1 MQNNY
6 LGYYTQSMLLEEY
19 FMQFPKWLM
28 SDEHFSK
35 LSNDAKVL
43 YTLLKDRHRLSIKNH
58 WIDPQGNVFLICK
71 RTTMEKMLHK
81 SNKTTLKIFQEL
93 LDCGLV
99 SEKQN
104 GQNKPNYIYLHIP
117 KSVSFVEPEYEED
130 NYVPEEYLGFE
141 EPQETAL
148 NTTENPQ
155 NTPESTSIMRT
166 CKNYMSKENSGDVNI
181 TCPDMKNLH
190 VNSNNKYSNN
200 KTSNILNNDDRDNFK
215 DSEHTSDVVVEE
227 ESFNEALFLSK
238 IESYT
243 ETERIRTEEAYRDS
257 EIYTCKLKNALSLI
271 FRVVNSYGLKRQS
284 RFNSLS
290 SQDSVDVI
298 SLALK
303 LTDSEEKEALFPD
316 IKNPESYLSSV
327 ILKKMSAK

>member
-43 YTLLKDRHRLSIKNH
+43 YTLLKDRHRLSLKNH
-58 WIDPQGNVFLICK
+58 WIDREGNVFLICK

-130 NYVPEEYLGFE
+130 SYVPEEFLNNE
-141 EPQETAL
+141 ESPETAS
-148 NTTENPQ
+148 NVVENPQ
-155 NTPESTSIMRT
+155 NTPENASIMRT
-166 CKNYMSKENSGDVNI
+166 CKNYTFKEESGHVKI
-181 TCPDMKNLH
+181 TRPDMKNLH

-200 KTSNILNNDDRDNFK
+200 KTNNILNNDDRNNFK
-215 DSEHTSDVVVEE
+215 NSEQIPPIVVAKETFDIS
-227 ESFNEALFLSK
+227 SFASK
-238 IESYT
+238 INSYIQSQR
-243 ETERIRTEEAYRDS
+243 ERYDEAYRDS
-257 EIYTCKLKNALSLI
+257 SVYTCKMENALKLI
-271 FRVVNSYGLKRQS
+271 EKVARSYGLKKQKQIS
-284 RFNSLS
+284 FLS
-290 SQDSVDVI
+290 QTSAIELYSVAFDITDEETRV
-298 SLALK
+298 ALYPAI
-303 LTDSEEKEALFPD
+303 E
-316 IKNPESYLSSV
+316 NVESYLSSR
-327 ILKKMSAK
+327 IQKLLNC

>member
-1 MQNNY
+1 
-6 LGYYTQSMLLEEY
+6 MLLEEY

-58 WIDPQGNVFLICK
+58 WIDSQGNVFLICK

-117 KSVSFVEPEYEED
+117 KTVSFAEPEYEED
-130 NYVPEEYLGFE
+130 NYVPEEFLGFE
-141 EPQETAL
+141 ESQKTAL

-155 NTPESTSIMRT
+155 NTPESASTIRT
-166 CKNYMSKENSGDVNI
+166 CKNYMSKENPGDVNI
-181 TCPDMKNLH
+181 TRPDMKNLH
-190 VNSNNKYSNN
+190 VNSNNKYSNNKYSNN

-257 EIYTCKLKNALSLI
+257 EIYTCKLKNALSLV
-271 FRVVNSYGLKRQS
+271 FKVVNSYGFKRQNK
-284 RFNSLS
+284 FNSLS